1 METPSRRI
9 VDQKVEAPTDAPDLE
24 IAAALAVKAGQIV
37 VARQIVTAV
46 QIVVARR
53 IATAPPIAEVLRT
66 VAAPEA
72 ARMVGPRMT
81 ETGPHAVAEEAWIPT
96 LCSAPLALRRATR
109 GSANCRANGSN
120 PAP

>member
-24 IAAALAVKAGQIV
+24 IAAALAVKAVQIV
-37 VARQIVTAV
+37 VARQIV
-46 QIVVARR
+46 VAGR

-72 ARMVGPRMT
+72 APMVGPRIRMT

-96 LCSAPLALRRATR
+96 LCSAPRALRRATR
-109 GSANCRANGSN
+109 GSANCRANGLN

>member
-1 METPSRRI
+1 
-9 VDQKVEAPTDAPDLE
+9 
-24 IAAALAVKAGQIV
+24 V

-46 QIVVARR
+46 QTVVARR

>member
-1 METPSRRI
+1 

-24 IAAALAVKAGQIV
+24 IAAALAVKAVQIVVARRIV

-46 QIVVARR
+46 Q
-53 IATAPPIAEVLRT
+53 IAEVLRT

-96 LCSAPLALRRATR
+96 LCSAPLALRRATP

-120 PAP
+120 PTP